1 MNNLNDK
8 TIEDIFAE
16 IRAKFEK
23 RKNETGLDILD
34 NYEAQ
39 WAESQSLSDR
49 QIAWLESQLDGSWMQ
64 RTASS
69 NDSGTTPEQESDII
83 QFPAMDRDMERRID
97 AMISRKLTEPG
108 KAIVDLKQ
116 LDQLEAAIDDIVNEA
131 IVVDNEADAC
141 EVQLDKTDFS

>member
-116 LDQLEAAIDDIVNEA
+116 LDQLEAAIDDIMQA
-131 IVVDNEADAC
+131 IRAMR
-141 EVQLDKTDFS
+141 